1 MKQRFIK
8 AMDDDLNIS
17 AALAAIFSFINEIN
31 PVLWQKGL
39 NKTDKGK
46 ILSTFKELDQVLNI
60 MDIDEVKLDE
70 ETLRLIKEREAA
82 RKRKDW
88 ARADA
93 LRQKLL
99 SQGIEI
105 IDTNQGP
112 IWRIVQKKQS

>member
-1 MKQRFIK
+1 MR
-8 AMDDDLNIS
+8 LT
-17 AALAAIFSFINEIN
+17 L
-31 PVLWQKGL
+31 VLWQKGL

-46 ILSTFKELDQVLNI
+46 ILSTFKELNQVLNI